1 MFGADNCKYVQHTL
15 IVHFAKHTTTLS
27 LSPLLLS
34 LSDYKFQRD
43 DQIFFVYK
51 NDMLLNAYLYS
62 SPVYV
67 LLISL
72 LR

>member
-15 IVHFAKHTTTLS
+15 IVHFAK
-27 LSPLLLS
+27 PLLLF

>member
-15 IVHFAKHTTTLS
+15 IVHFAKHTTLPS
-27 LSPLLLS
+27 LSSPS

-51 NDMLLNAYLYS
+51 NDMLLNAYLYP

>member
-27 LSPLLLS
+27 PLLLS

-43 DQIFFVYK
+43 DQIFFVFK
-51 NDMLLNAYLYS
+51 NDMLLNAYKYPN
-62 SPVYV
+62 PVYV
-67 LLISL
+67 LLILL